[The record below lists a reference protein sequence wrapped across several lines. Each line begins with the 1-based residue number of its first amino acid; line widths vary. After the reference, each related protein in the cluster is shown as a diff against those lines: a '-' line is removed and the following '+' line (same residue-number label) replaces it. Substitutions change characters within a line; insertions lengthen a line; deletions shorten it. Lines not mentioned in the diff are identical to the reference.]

1 MNFEERK
8 EKANFHHELISL
20 LTKNTNN
27 DEDFFKRLLWA
38 LERISLELS
47 RFEE

>member
-1 MNFEERK
+1 MTLEERK
-8 EKANFHHELISL
+8 EKSQFHHNLVEL
-20 LTKNTNN
+20 LTRDVKND
-27 DEDFFKRLLWA
+27 DELFNRLLWA